1 MGIPNCH
8 VQDASSE
15 PVLPAAAT
23 ATLEPRAQPGK
34 LIVFTGP
41 SGVGKGTLL
50 RRLLHLHP
58 VLYLSISA
66 TTREPRPHEIHG
78 RHYYFVSRETFEQ
91 MIERNELLEWAEFA
105 GNYYGTP
112 RDPVVEAVDR
122 GRWVILEIELAG
134 ARQIRDTFPLAQQI
148 FVLPPSIE
156 ELETRIRRRAQDS
169 ESAIARRMARARVEI
184 DAADEFDFQ
193 IVNDD
198 LDQAINQLETA
209 LFVEMP
215 AVAPA
220 EIPVKTSLELSAE
233 RSDD

>member
-1 MGIPNCH
+1 M
-8 VQDASSE
+8 
-15 PVLPAAAT
+15 
-23 ATLEPRAQPGK
+23 ATLEPIAQPGK

-50 RRLLHLHP
+50 RRLLQLHP

-66 TTREPRPHEIHG
+66 TTRQPRPHEIHG
-78 RHYYFVSRETFEQ
+78 QHYYFVSRETFEQ
-91 MIERNELLEWAEFA
+91 MIERSELLEWAEFA

-112 RDPVVEAVDR
+112 RDPVVEAVEQ

-198 LDQAINQLETA
+198 LDQAISQLETA

-215 AVAPA
+215 APA
-220 EIPVKTSLELSAE
+220 EMPIKTSLELSAE
-233 RSDD
+233 PGD